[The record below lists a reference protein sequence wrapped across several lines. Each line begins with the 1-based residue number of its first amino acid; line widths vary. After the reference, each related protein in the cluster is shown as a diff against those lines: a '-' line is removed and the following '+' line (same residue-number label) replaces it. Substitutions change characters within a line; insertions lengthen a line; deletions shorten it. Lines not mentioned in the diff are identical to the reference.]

1 MISNPIA
8 RYHRLPGA
16 RRRLLL
22 RAALTLTFASAA
34 VALQPFRK
42 AIRLGSIALRRQRP
56 NSPEDIIWAVEATAR
71 RMPWRTVCLQK
82 GLAAQRMLRA
92 NGIDARLHYGVR
104 HASADRDLEAH
115 VWVTVGER
123 PVIGGEEAV
132 GFAAL
137 ASFP

>member
-1 MISNPIA
+1 MIFNPLA

-16 RRRLLL
+16 RRRLLR
-22 RAALTLTFASAA
+22 RAVVTLTLTS
-34 VALQPFRK
+34 VALALLPFRR
-42 AIRLGSIALRRQRP
+42 AILLGSRALPRR
-56 NSPEDIIWAVEATAR
+56 SDVSSDDIVWAVEATAR
-71 RMPWRTVCLQK
+71 WVPWRTVCLQK

-132 GFAAL
+132 GFAAV